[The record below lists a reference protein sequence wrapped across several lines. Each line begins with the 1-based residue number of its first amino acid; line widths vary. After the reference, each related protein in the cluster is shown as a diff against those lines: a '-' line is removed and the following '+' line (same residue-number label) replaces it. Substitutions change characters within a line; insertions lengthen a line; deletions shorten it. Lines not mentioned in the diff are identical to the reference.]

1 MKLKILIASRNR
13 GKIAEL
19 HRLLTAYIDG
29 AELELVSLDDV
40 GFTGE
45 IEENGNSFAENAMIK
60 ARASADFSGLISVGD
75 DSGLS
80 VYALDGEPGIY
91 SARYAGEGHDDAAN
105 NAKLL
110 EKLKGQSCREAAF
123 ICAMACVFPEGCAV
137 GGDPIEVTG
146 VCEGEILC
154 APRGEGGF
162 GYDPL
167 FWFDELGHTFA
178 ELSGDEKNSISHRGR
193 AAAALGR
200 ELSERIAAVGEEAAE
215 NSQK

>member
-19 HRLLTAYIDG
+19 YRLLTAYIDG

-40 GFTGE
+40 GFAGE
-45 IEENGNSFAENAMIK
+45 IAENGNSFAENAMIK
-60 ARASADFSGLISVGD
+60 ARAAAEFSELISVGD

-110 EKLKGQSCREAAF
+110 EKLTGQSCREAEF
-123 ICAMACVFPEGCAV
+123 ICAMACVFPKGSPIE
-137 GGDPIEVTG
+137 GDPIEVTG
-146 VCEGEILC
+146 VCGGEILC

-167 FWFDELGHTFA
+167 FWVDEIGHTFA

-193 AAAALGR
+193 AAAALGK
-200 ELSERIAAVGEEAAE
+200 ELSARIAAIDGKNAE
-215 NSQK
+215 DPQ

>member
-45 IEENGNSFAENAMIK
+45 IEENDNSFAENAMIK
-60 ARASADFSGLISVGD
+60 ARTAANFSGLISVGD

-91 SARYAGEGHDDAAN
+91 SARYG
-105 NAKLL
+105 
-110 EKLKGQSCREAAF
+110 F
-123 ICAMACVFPEGCAV
+123 
-137 GGDPIEVTG
+137 DPSLDELPRSRVYLRDG
-146 VCEGEILC
+146 VCFPRRLC
-154 APRGEGGF
+154 RR
-162 GYDPL
+162 
-167 FWFDELGHTFA
+167 WR
-178 ELSGDEKNSISHRGR
+178 SH
-193 AAAALGR
+193 
-200 ELSERIAAVGEEAAE
+200 
-215 NSQK
+215 